1 MFSRNFSYILGCV
14 WWIGISVL
22 NHAQQW
28 LALIGFSGLECFTV
42 VKGGAAMQ
50 NRRWRNTGG
59 IRRILGLAAVSIC
72 ILMIGGCASDKWSRD
87 IGQGQRISDEESR
100 KTAQR
105 ADSKVISI
113 RWPALIDQAAK
124 PIIAE
129 NYRLYVDSTTGY
141 NTPLGKLA
149 GFANFLEANST
160 LYAAEL
166 YWAIRRIDPTVT
178 VLLEPHLV
186 RLGVS
191 GGLVSIPLV
200 DPLPQADLIAHLW
213 SYSHPN
219 PELPLIVAVLS
230 FSLQSAPIRSPD
242 NCGNLFL
249 SVGTEPLVSL
259 INSPA
264 CRLATA
270 DNKNISHW
278 LLDGKARDAS
288 NYLFKQKSVLPL
300 TKSETVFSPSYVE
313 GFNGPFSATASDY
326 VRNSRAIRLEDAEAM
341 VLNPFVLNYAAI
353 AVSGLGVLTTRSESV
368 EMMLPYIQQFD
379 AVLGDKVISK
389 TVLSSGDKKN
399 IALIQKLQ
407 DQEFKIRARR
417 DEEIAREILAGDF
430 GQSFRRARDD
440 AYANYGKR
448 MAAMW
453 TTTAGSIALGG
464 AMLQG
469 SGSAAGVLAA
479 NNKAIDSFN
488 QKMES
493 DGLTYIRQIAPSLS
507 KLDKSSLSLVDSSV
521 KVVVSDQQGLRSA
534 LKDLYKKYRAK
545 N

>member
-1 MFSRNFSYILGCV
+1 
-14 WWIGISVL
+14 
-22 NHAQQW
+22 
-28 LALIGFSGLECFTV
+28 
-42 VKGGAAMQ
+42 MQ
-50 NRRWRNTGG
+50 NKRWRNTGSV
-59 IRRILGLAAVSIC
+59 RRILAHAAVSIC
-72 ILMIGGCASDKWSRD
+72 IMMISGCASEKWARD
-87 IGQGQRISDEESR
+87 VAQWQRISDVESR
-100 KTAQR
+100 TAAQR

-124 PIIAE
+124 PVIAE
-129 NYRLYVDSTTGY
+129 NYRLYINSTTGY
-141 NTPLGKLA
+141 NTPQGNLA

-166 YWAIRRIDPTVT
+166 YWAIRRTDPTVT

-186 RLGVS
+186 RPGVS

-200 DPLPQADLIAHLW
+200 DPLPQPDLIAHLW

-219 PELPLIVAVLS
+219 TQLPLIVAVLS
-230 FSLQSAPIRSPD
+230 VSLQSAPLRSPD
-242 NCGNLFL
+242 NCGNLL
-249 SVGTEPLVSL
+249 LTIDTEPFVSS
-259 INSPA
+259 INSST
-264 CRLATA
+264 CRSATT
-270 DNKNISHW
+270 DSKNVSHW
-278 LLDGKARDAS
+278 LLDGRVRDAT
-288 NYLFKQKSVLPL
+288 NYVVKRHNALPL

-313 GFNGPFSATASDY
+313 GVAGAFSATASDY
-326 VRNSRAIRLEDAEAM
+326 VKSSRPIRLEDTEAM
-341 VLNPFVLNYAAI
+341 VLNPYVLNYAAI
-353 AVSGLGVLTTRSESV
+353 AVSGLGVLITRSESV

-379 AVLGDKVISK
+379 SVLGDKVISK
-389 TVLSSGDKKN
+389 VVLSSGDKKN

-407 DQEFKIRARR
+407 DQEFKIRAKR

-430 GQSFRRARDD
+430 GQSFRKARDD
-440 AYANYGKR
+440 AYANYGKK

-453 TTTAGSIALGG
+453 STTAGSIALGG
-464 AMLQG
+464 VMLQG
-469 SGSAAGVLAA
+469 TNSAAGVLAA

>member
-1 MFSRNFSYILGCV
+1 MKNKQRKNSAALK
-14 WWIGISVL
+14 
-22 NHAQQW
+22 W
-28 LALIGFSGLECFTV
+28 LLTQAIVGFSALT
-42 VKGGAAMQ
+42 
-50 NRRWRNTGG
+50 
-59 IRRILGLAAVSIC
+59 L
-72 ILMIGGCASDKWSRD
+72 GGCASDKWARE
-87 IGQGQRISDEESR
+87 IAAGQRISDVETR
-100 KTAQR
+100 LAAQR

-124 PIIAE
+124 PVIAE
-129 NYRLYVDSTTGY
+129 NYRLYINSTTGY
-141 NTPLGKLA
+141 NTPQGNLA

-166 YWAIRRIDPTVT
+166 YWAIRRTDPTVT

-200 DPLPQADLIAHLW
+200 DPLPQPDLIAHLW

-219 PELPLIVAVLS
+219 TQLPLIVAVLS

-249 SVGTEPLVSL
+249 TIDTEPLSSS
-259 INSPA
+259 INSSA
-264 CRLATA
+264 CRSAIT
-270 DNKNISHW
+270 DNKNITHW
-278 LLDGKARDAS
+278 LLDGRVRDAT
-288 NYLFKQKSVLPL
+288 NYAIRRHNVLPL
-300 TKSETVFSPSYVE
+300 TKSETVFSPSYIE
-313 GFNGPFSATASDY
+313 GVAGAFSAIASDY
-326 VRNSRAIRLEDAEAM
+326 VKNSRPIRLEDAEAM
-341 VLNPFVLNYAAI
+341 VINPYVLNYAGI
-353 AVSGLGVLTTRSESV
+353 AVSGLGVLITRSESV
-368 EMMLPYIQQFD
+368 EMILPYIQQFD
-379 AVLGDKVISK
+379 AALGDKVISK
-389 TVLSSGDKKN
+389 VVLSSGDKKN

-417 DEEIAREILAGDF
+417 DEEIAREILTGDF
-430 GQSFRRARDD
+430 GKRFRKARDD
-440 AYANYGKR
+440 AYANYGKK

-453 TTTAGSIALGG
+453 STTAGSIALGG
-464 AMLQG
+464 VMLQG
-469 SGSAAGVLAA
+469 SNSAAGVLAA

-507 KLDKSSLSLVDSSV
+507 KLDKSSLSLVDSSL

>member
-1 MFSRNFSYILGCV
+1 MQNKQWKNAESLKWLVAQAVVGV
-14 WWIGISVL
+14 SVL
-22 NHAQQW
+22 M
-28 LALIGFSGLECFTV
+28 L
-42 VKGGAAMQ
+42 
-50 NRRWRNTGG
+50 
-59 IRRILGLAAVSIC
+59 
-72 ILMIGGCASDKWSRD
+72 GGCASDKWSRD
-87 IGQGQRISDEESR
+87 VAQELRISDVESR
-100 KTAQR
+100 TAAQR

-124 PIIAE
+124 PVIAE
-129 NYRLYVDSTTGY
+129 NYRLYINSTTGY
-141 NTPLGKLA
+141 NTPLGKLG

-160 LYAAEL
+160 LFAAEL
-166 YWAIRRIDPTVT
+166 YWALRRVDPTVT

-259 INSPA
+259 TPT
-264 CRLATA
+264 CRLATT
-270 DNKNISHW
+270 DSKNISHW
-278 LLDGKARDAS
+278 LLDGRARDAS
-288 NYLFKQKSVLPL
+288 SYLFKRKSVLPL
-300 TKSETVFSPSYVE
+300 TKSETVFSPSYLE

-353 AVSGLGVLTTRSESV
+353 AVSGLGVLTPRSESV

-534 LKDLYKKYRAK
+534 LKDLYNKYRAK